1 MHNLKEIRKN
11 FSEFAKSLEKRSVN
25 VDFANLE
32 KLDELNRELIQKKE
46 SLENEKKEISK
57 SKDESLFKKSKEISI
72 ELEKISENQKKTK
85 IKLDEILSNIE
96 LEKISE
102 NQKKTKIKLDEILSN
117 IPNIPNFDVPD
128 GKDENDNVEV
138 LKSGKI
144 TEFDF
149 EPKSHYELGENLRML
164 DFDLATKTTGSR
176 FVFVKDKLALLER
189 ALSNFMLDTH
199 VTQNKYQEISP
210 PLIAS
215 DNTMFGTGQLPK
227 FENDQFEI
235 KFDEGSDRKFL
246 IPTAEVI
253 LTNIV
258 KDQILDRKNLP
269 LRFVASTP
277 CFRKEAGSY
286 GKDTKGMIRQHQFYK
301 VEMVSIVEKENCL
314 EELERMTNC
323 ATDILD
329 KLELPYRKVIL
340 CTGDMG
346 FSAEK
351 TYDIEVWLPS
361 ENKYREISSC
371 SSCSTF
377 QAQRM
382 KTRYKNEKKETV
394 FVGTLNGSGLAIGRT
409 LIAVLENYQQ
419 KDGSIIVPK
428 VLRPY
433 MNNLELIS
441 AK

>member
-72 ELEKISENQKKTK
+72 ELEKISENQK
-85 IKLDEILSNIE
+85 N
-96 LEKISE
+96 
-102 NQKKTKIKLDEILSN
+102 TKIKLDEILSN

-314 EELERMTNC
+314 DELERMTNC

-329 KLELPYRKVIL
+329 KLELPYRKIIL
-340 CTGDMG
+340 CSGDMG

-371 SSCSTF
+371 SSCATF
-377 QAQRM
+377 QGQRM
-382 KTRYKNEKKETV
+382 KTRYKNENKETH
-394 FVGTLNGSGLAIGRT
+394 FVGTLNGSGLAVGRT

-419 KDGSIIVPK
+419 KDGSIVVPK

-433 MNNLELIS
+433 MNNLESIS
-441 AK
+441 IN

>member
-1 MHNLKEIRKN
+1 MHNIKEIRKD
-11 FSEFAKSLEKRSVN
+11 FSKFQKSLEKRN
-25 VDFANLE
+25 LEVDFE
-32 KLDELNRELIQKKE
+32 KIQKLDEQNRNLIQKKE
-46 SLENEKKEISK
+46 SLEKEKKNISK
-57 SKDESLFKKSKEISI
+57 SKDESLFKKSKEISK
-72 ELEKISENQKKTK
+72 ELEKIVEDQKQ
-85 IKLDEILSNIE
+85 IKFDLDSILS
-96 LEKISE
+96 S
-102 NQKKTKIKLDEILSN
+102 
-117 IPNIPNFDVPD
+117 IPNIPHEDVPN
-128 GKDENDNVEV
+128 GKDENDNKEI
-138 LKSGKI
+138 LKSGEI
-144 TEFDF
+144 PNLEFK
-149 EPKSHYELGENLRML
+149 PKTHYELGEKLNML

-189 ALSNFMLDTH
+189 AISNFMLDTH
-199 VTQNKYQEISP
+199 IHQNGYQEISP
-210 PLIAS
+210 PLMAS
-215 DNTMFGTGQLPK
+215 ESTMYGTGQLPK

-258 KDQILDRKNLP
+258 KDKMIDLNNLP
-269 LRFVASTP
+269 MRFVASTP

-286 GKDTKGMIRQHQFYK
+286 GKDTRGMIRQHQFYK
-301 VEMVSIVEKENCL
+301 VEMVSIVENEKCL

-340 CTGDMG
+340 CSGDMG

-382 KTRYKNEKKETV
+382 KARYKNNNKENV
-394 FVGTLNGSGLAIGRT
+394 FAGTLNGSGLAVGRT
-409 LIAVLENYQQ
+409 LIAIMENYQQ
-419 KDGSIIVPK
+419 KDGSIIIPK

-433 MNNLELIS
+433 MNNMELIS
-441 AK
+441 NN

>member
-1 MHNLKEIRKN
+1 MHNIKEIRKD
-11 FSEFAKSLEKRSVN
+11 FSKFQKSLEKRN
-25 VDFANLE
+25 LEVDFE
-32 KLDELNRELIQKKE
+32 KIQKLDEQNRNLIQKKE
-46 SLENEKKEISK
+46 SLEKEKKDISK
-57 SKDESLFKKSKEISI
+57 SKDESLFKKSKEISR
-72 ELEKISENQKKTK
+72 ELDKIVEDQKQ
-85 IKLDEILSNIE
+85 IKFDLDSILS
-96 LEKISE
+96 S
-102 NQKKTKIKLDEILSN
+102 
-117 IPNIPNFDVPD
+117 IPNIPHEDVPN
-128 GKDENDNVEV
+128 GKDENDNKEI
-138 LKSGKI
+138 LKSGEI
-144 TEFDF
+144 PNLEFK
-149 EPKSHYELGENLRML
+149 PKTHYELGEKLNML

-189 ALSNFMLDTH
+189 AISNFMLDTH
-199 VTQNKYQEISP
+199 IHQNGYKEISP
-210 PLIAS
+210 PLMAS
-215 DNTMFGTGQLPK
+215 ESTMYGTGQLPK

-258 KDQILDRKNLP
+258 KDKMIDLNNLP
-269 LRFVASTP
+269 MRFVASTP

-286 GKDTKGMIRQHQFYK
+286 GKDTRGMIRQHQFYK
-301 VEMVSIVEKENCL
+301 VEMVSIVENEKCL
-314 EELERMTNC
+314 EELERMTDC

-340 CTGDMG
+340 CSGDMG

-382 KTRYKNEKKETV
+382 KARYKNNNKENV
-394 FVGTLNGSGLAIGRT
+394 FAGTLNGSGLAVGRT
-409 LIAVLENYQQ
+409 LIAIMENYQQ
-419 KDGSIIVPK
+419 KDGSIIIPK

-433 MNNLELIS
+433 MNNMELIS
-441 AK
+441 NN